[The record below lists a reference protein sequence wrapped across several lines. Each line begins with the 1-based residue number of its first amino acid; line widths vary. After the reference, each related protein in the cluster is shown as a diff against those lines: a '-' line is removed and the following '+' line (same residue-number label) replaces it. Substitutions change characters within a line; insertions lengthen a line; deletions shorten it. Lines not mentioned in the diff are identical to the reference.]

1 MGAHSRLSD
10 HVDCYCVA
18 PIEIGAN
25 TVVSSYCYLCAASHD
40 YTDRHFALTTAPIRI
55 GEGVWIA
62 ADSFLAPGITVG
74 DGAVVGARSSV
85 FKDVEAWTIVAG
97 SPAEFIKPR
106 RIEDEAPTSDA

>member
-1 MGAHSRLSD
+1 
-10 HVDCYCVA
+10 VDAIY
-18 PIEIGAN
+18 IGAN

-40 YTDRHFALTTAPIRI
+40 HTDPHFGLTTSPIHL

-62 ADSFLAPGITVG
+62 ADSFVAPGVTVG

-85 FKDVEAWTIVAG
+85 FDDVEAWTIVAG

-106 RIEDEAPTSDA
+106 RIDRAQTSQSPDATGHRESADA